1 MYGHDDCCDL
11 SLDCY
16 LGRNLSKVITR
27 EWWKMHAMPCP
38 CHGFVT
44 WRLLLRRGAGH
55 FAPSGDSRDA
65 RSGDGWPVEQSVQSV
80 TRLVTIRSVARSR
93 ACAAIRQVK
102 IGTKKIGKEPFSE
115 HAWPELRRRA
125 WETGRLRGR
134 CAIGRH
140 LFSAKGACTDGRYMR
155 ARWAHDGIVTFAF
168 LQRR

>member
-1 MYGHDDCCDL
+1 MHGHDDCCDL

-65 RSGDGWPVEQSVQSV
+65 RSGDGWPVEQSV

-102 IGTKKIGKEPFSE
+102 IGRKKNWQRAF
-115 HAWPELRRRA
+115 LRTRVVGIATQGLGNREA
-125 WETGRLRGR
+125 PRSVCCWQ
-134 CAIGRH
+134 A
-140 LFSAKGACTDGRYMR
+140 FSAKGACTDGRYMR